1 MAWSLQETSPQE
13 PKKKSSKKVEGDLTK
28 SPQKEVSVIFSYNNF
43 AFWRSKLWPT
53 HQDYRRSY
61 RHC

>member
-1 MAWSLQETSPQE
+1 VVAARNITPRTN
-13 PKKKSSKKVEGDLTK
+13 KKSSKKVEGDLTK

-61 RHC
+61 SHCWV